1 MIFEQARM
9 TKVQYIEGN
18 RRTPDLAPLSV
29 SMNYT
34 LFLADFGLILADFG
48 LILVLCFSRRRPL

>member
-1 MIFEQARM
+1 M

-48 LILVLCFSRRRPL
+48 LILADFGLILVLCFSRRRPL